1 MSALAVQLAGAVL
14 LGATA
19 CSRTIQAFAPA
30 AQIKQRRP
38 YSQLQAA
45 PSGPTSSDEQRAGR
59 GGYSVL
65 RQPLSWDDGVDPTFA
80 PPQSLDEDD
89 SARRRSNVDW
99 FEGKK
104 RTTKDGRQKGSQ
116 TQQQQR
122 TNAKESSAKG
132 LHAPTKSASHH
143 RTEESEQDLSLQSL
157 DLRRRTYDTLD
168 YSLVLGALAEECATV
183 PGRAI
188 IERELRG
195 EEPRKLKKRKKGGNQ
210 NKDASADDDAD
221 ADVRTMPLTAQS
233 VQGVHRRYAAVA
245 ELRRLLSSV
254 VPLRAYNP
262 VRERKVDL
270 ASPPGLSGGMTF
282 DLESIF
288 DMVDA
293 GQVLEGPEILEVATT
308 LELLQEMYGYT
319 ESLRNVDPDATIE
332 GSGGFNGEEDGTDA
346 QPFAFVELPKLGES
360 IDVDEELLSLL
371 TSAFDDDGRLSGD
384 TFPGIGRLRA
394 KVRALRRDIIS
405 TLDTLLT
412 TPSISSKLSLESGGP
427 TYSEVNG
434 RIVIPVADKYKNS
447 VGIMHDVSRSGR
459 TVYVEPNEIVG
470 VTNEMRQAEVELR
483 AEEARVW
490 RQLTESIVEHR
501 DGIERAVAAA
511 AQIDLVVARY
521 RLGEKLRGTIPTVRN
536 EGVMNLK
543 EARHPVLL
551 LRDLD
556 DVVANDIDNFGADGN
571 QGMVLTGPNSGGKTI
586 ILKLMGLVA
595 LMARAA
601 IPVPAREE
609 GARVDFFGPV
619 LADIGD
625 IQSVDGDLS
634 TFSGHMLVCRE
645 VLANSGENA
654 LVLMD
659 EPGSGTDPSQGVA
672 IAQALLESLLE
683 SGSRVAITTHFLE
696 LKQLAASDD
705 RFSVGGMQFVNG
717 RPTYKLQPG
726 VVGESFALAV
736 AERLKLP
743 PSVIS
748 RATELLDSETRQMG
762 DLIRDMEDQKATIDR
777 QAAELAQKQEEMKAL
792 EVEMKQQQQRLEA
805 KQLSARRD
813 EARKFAK
820 KLEEKEQ
827 ILEDIIEKL
836 KKDPSKKLLARSWD
850 DIRFV
855 KRDALTEAENVPSVL
870 RRQQRRAE
878 AEEQR
883 QVELIPLSELREK
896 PDLNVGDT
904 LVICK
909 KDSSLRGKEG
919 TISKLGKKI
928 ELNVG
933 SMPIRLKMS
942 ELALPISSGVSS
954 ASSVA
959 SQKQPVYGPNGEK
972 LSKAAQRALGGGELG
987 GAAKVGGLGAENG
1000 GGGQS
1005 GKGGNVGRLES
1016 NTVDCRGMNFEDAK
1030 QKVIKKMGTVMM
1042 QKRPVVYILHGH
1054 GTGALKTKIRSWLQ
1068 RDKQWVKSYRKAD
1081 QDDGGDAFTMVEVKK
1096 VQF

>member
-1 MSALAVQLAGAVL
+1 
-14 LGATA
+14 
-19 CSRTIQAFAPA
+19 
-30 AQIKQRRP
+30 
-38 YSQLQAA
+38 
-45 PSGPTSSDEQRAGR
+45 
-59 GGYSVL
+59 
-65 RQPLSWDDGVDPTFA
+65 
-80 PPQSLDEDD
+80 
-89 SARRRSNVDW
+89 
-99 FEGKK
+99 
-104 RTTKDGRQKGSQ
+104 
-116 TQQQQR
+116 
-122 TNAKESSAKG
+122 
-132 LHAPTKSASHH
+132 
-143 RTEESEQDLSLQSL
+143 
-157 DLRRRTYDTLD
+157 
-168 YSLVLGALAEECATV
+168 
-183 PGRAI
+183 
-188 IERELRG
+188 
-195 EEPRKLKKRKKGGNQ
+195 
-210 NKDASADDDAD
+210 
-221 ADVRTMPLTAQS
+221 
-233 VQGVHRRYAAVA
+233 
-245 ELRRLLSSV
+245 
-254 VPLRAYNP
+254 
-262 VRERKVDL
+262 
-270 ASPPGLSGGMTF
+270 
-282 DLESIF
+282 
-288 DMVDA
+288 
-293 GQVLEGPEILEVATT
+293 
-308 LELLQEMYGYT
+308 
-319 ESLRNVDPDATIE
+319 
-332 GSGGFNGEEDGTDA
+332 
-346 QPFAFVELPKLGES
+346 
-360 IDVDEELLSLL
+360 
-371 TSAFDDDGRLSGD
+371 
-384 TFPGIGRLRA
+384 
-394 KVRALRRDIIS
+394 
-405 TLDTLLT
+405 
-412 TPSISSKLSLESGGP
+412 
-427 TYSEVNG
+427 
-434 RIVIPVADKYKNS
+434 
-447 VGIMHDVSRSGR
+447 MHDVSRSGR

-501 DGIERAVAAA
+501 DDIERAVAAA

-521 RLGEKLRGTIPTVRN
+521 RLGEKLKGTIPTVKD

-556 DVVANDIDNFGADGN
+556 DVVANDIDHFGADGN

-586 ILKLMGLVA
+586 ILKLMGLCA
-595 LMARAA
+595 LMARDG
-601 IPVPAREE
+601 IPVPAQEE

-634 TFSGHMLVCRE
+634 TFSAHMLVCRE
-645 VLANSGENA
+645 VLANSGQNA

-736 AERLKLP
+736 AERLQLP

-762 DLIRDMEDQKATIDR
+762 DLIRDMEDQKALIDR
-777 QAAELAQKQEEMKAL
+777 QAAELAQKQEEMEAL
-792 EVEMKQQQQRLEA
+792 EAEMKQQQQRLEA

-870 RRQQRRAE
+870 RRQQRCAE

-896 PDLNVGDT
+896 PDLKVGDT

-909 KDSSLRGKEG
+909 KGSSLRGKEG

-942 ELALPISSGVSS
+942 ELAMPLSSGGAAS
-954 ASSVA
+954 ATPVA
-959 SQKQPVYGPNGEK
+959 SQKQPVYGPNGER

-987 GAAKVGGLGAENG
+987 GGAKVGGLDEPNG
-1000 GGGQS
+1000 GGGRS
-1005 GKGGNVGRLES
+1005 GKFGGVGRLES

-1068 RDKQWVKSYRKAD
+1068 RGKQWVKSYRKAD